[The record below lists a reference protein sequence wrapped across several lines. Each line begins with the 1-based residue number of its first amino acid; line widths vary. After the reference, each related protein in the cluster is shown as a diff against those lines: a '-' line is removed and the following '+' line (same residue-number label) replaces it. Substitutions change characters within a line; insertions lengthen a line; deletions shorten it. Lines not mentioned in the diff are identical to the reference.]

1 MYIGYFYRTGT
12 LAFKVLKQGT
22 DQFGK
27 KASVKMF
34 ICHEKNFK
42 KYVHDV

>member
-1 MYIGYFYRTGT
+1 MTGT

-34 ICHEKNFK
+34 ICYEKNCK
-42 KYVHDV
+42 KYVCDI